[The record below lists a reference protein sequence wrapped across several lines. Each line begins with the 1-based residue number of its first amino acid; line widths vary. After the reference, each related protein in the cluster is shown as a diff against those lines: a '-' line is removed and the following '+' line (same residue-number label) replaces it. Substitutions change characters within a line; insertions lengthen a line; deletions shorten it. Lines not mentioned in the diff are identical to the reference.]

1 MFKGIRTFGE
11 RAWLAFLGRLRWKL
25 FVSYLAVIF
34 VGGVTIW
41 WAGWSVA
48 PSAFERHLAA
58 MARSMEAMMSQSHG
72 MWMEKGWE
80 RWREDPLQLERDLF
94 FNFRAAMGE
103 ALLRAVLVAGL
114 AALAVSWFV
123 TRQIV
128 APMQAIS
135 RASRRIAQGH
145 YEERVAVPG
154 DLARGVFD
162 ELGELAWNFNR
173 MAERLARTEEA
184 RRQWLADVSHE
195 MRTPLA
201 SIRAY
206 VEGLLDG
213 VLPPEPRVYAQILE
227 EVQRLQRFVDDLRE
241 ISRMEAGALDL
252 NLVRVFPQVLLEA
265 AYRRF
270 LPAYREKGVHLV
282 VEVEDNL
289 PALQVDRE
297 RMLQVVSNL
306 LENALR
312 YTPAGGQVTLR
323 ARRVK
328 PERVR
333 FEVQDTGVGIP
344 PEHLP
349 HIFKRF
355 YRVEPSRSRS
365 HGGSGLG
372 LTIARLIVEA
382 HGGRIW
388 AESPGRGS
396 IFIFEIPLQ
405 AAASRRQT
413 AGA

>member
-1 MFKGIRTFGE
+1 MVKVLRQWGE
-11 RAWLAFLGRLRWKL
+11 TLWVAFQQRLGWKL

-34 VGGVTIW
+34 VGGVTLW

-48 PSAFERHLAA
+48 PSAFDRHLAA
-58 MARSMEAMMSQSHG
+58 MARSMEAMMSRGHG
-72 MWMEKGWE
+72 MMMDEDWY
-80 RWREDPLQLERDLF
+80 RWREDPIQLERDLF

-128 APMQAIS
+128 APVQAIS
-135 RASRRIAQGH
+135 RASRRIAEGH

-154 DLARGVFD
+154 DFERGVFD

-173 MAERLARTEEA
+173 MAEQLARTEEA
-184 RRQWLADVSHE
+184 RRQWLADISHE

-213 VLPPEPRVYAQILE
+213 VLPPEPQVYAQILE

-241 ISRMEAGALDL
+241 VSRMEAGAL
-252 NLVRVFPQVLLEA
+252 NLQPSRVSPQELLET

-270 LPAYREKGVHLV
+270 LPAYQEKGVHLEM
-282 VEVEDNL
+282 EVEENL
-289 PALQVDRE
+289 PDLWVDQE
-297 RMLQVVSNL
+297 RMLQVFSNL

-312 YTPAGGQVTLR
+312 YTPEGGRVTLR
-323 ARRVK
+323 ARRAG
-328 PERVR
+328 PRRVR

-355 YRVEPSRSRS
+355 YRVERSRSRAY
-365 HGGSGLG
+365 GGSGLG
-372 LTIARLIVEA
+372 LTIARLLVVA

-388 AESPGRGS
+388 AESPGRGKGS
-396 IFIFEIPLQ
+396 TFIVEIP
-405 AAASRRQT
+405 SREPG
-413 AGA
+413 GAH

>member
-1 MFKGIRTFGE
+1 MMKVLRRWSE
-11 RAWLAFLGRLRWKL
+11 KVWVAFQQRLGWKL

-34 VGGVTIW
+34 VGGVTLW

-48 PSAFERHLAA
+48 PSAFDRHLAA
-58 MARSMEAMMSQSHG
+58 MARSMEAMMSRGHG
-72 MWMEKGWE
+72 MMMDEDWY
-80 RWREDPLQLERDLF
+80 RWREDPIQLERDLF
-94 FNFRAAMGE
+94 LNFRAAMGE

-128 APMQAIS
+128 APVQAIS
-135 RASRRIAQGH
+135 RASRRIAEGH

-154 DLARGVFD
+154 DFERGVFD
-162 ELGELAWNFNR
+162 EVGELAWNFNR
-173 MAERLARTEEA
+173 MAEQLARTEEA
-184 RRQWLADVSHE
+184 RRQWLADISHE

-213 VLPPEPRVYAQILE
+213 VLPPEPQVYAQILE

-241 ISRMEAGALDL
+241 VSRMEAGAL
-252 NLVRVFPQVLLEA
+252 NLQPSRVSPQELLET

-270 LPAYREKGVHLV
+270 LPAYQEKGVHLEM
-282 VEVEDNL
+282 EVEENL
-289 PALQVDRE
+289 PDLWVDQE
-297 RMLQVVSNL
+297 RMLQVFSNL

-312 YTPAGGQVTLR
+312 YTPEGGRVTLR
-323 ARRVK
+323 ARRAG
-328 PERVR
+328 PRRVR

-355 YRVEPSRSRS
+355 YRVERSRSRAY
-365 HGGSGLG
+365 GGSGLG
-372 LTIARLIVEA
+372 LTIARLLVEA

-388 AESPGRGS
+388 AESPGRGKGS
-396 IFIFEIPLQ
+396 TFIVEIP
-405 AAASRRQT
+405 SREPG
-413 AGA
+413 GAH

>member
-1 MFKGIRTFGE
+1 MVKVLRRWGE
-11 RAWLAFLGRLRWKL
+11 TLWVAFQRRLGWKL

-34 VGGVTIW
+34 VGGVTLW

-58 MARSMEAMMSQSHG
+58 MARSMEAMMSRGHG
-72 MWMEKGWE
+72 MMMEDWN
-80 RWREDPLQLERDLF
+80 RWREDPIQLERDLF
-94 FNFRAAMGE
+94 LNFRAAIDE

-128 APMQAIS
+128 APVQAIS
-135 RASRRIAQGH
+135 RASRRIAEGH

-154 DLARGVFD
+154 DFERGVFD

-173 MAERLARTEEA
+173 MAEQLARTEEA
-184 RRQWLADVSHE
+184 RRQWLADISHE

-213 VLPPEPRVYAQILE
+213 VLPPEPQVYAQILE

-241 ISRMEAGALDL
+241 VSRMEAGAL
-252 NLVRVFPQVLLEA
+252 NLQPTRVSPQELLET

-270 LPAYREKGVHLV
+270 LPAYQEKGVHLEM
-282 VEVEDNL
+282 EVEAGL
-289 PALQVDRE
+289 PDLWVDQE
-297 RMLQVVSNL
+297 RMLQVFSNL

-312 YTPAGGQVTLR
+312 YTPEGGRVTLR
-323 ARRVK
+323 ARRAG
-328 PERVR
+328 PRRVR

-355 YRVEPSRSRS
+355 YRVERSRSRAY
-365 HGGSGLG
+365 GGSGLG
-372 LTIARLIVEA
+372 LTIARLLVEA

-388 AESPGRGS
+388 AESPGRGRGS
-396 IFIFEIPLQ
+396 TFIVEVP
-405 AAASRRQT
+405 SREPE
-413 AGA
+413 GAH